1 MGQLTDVCLPWPFQ
15 PDNPVIA
22 VLGSLYQDLCKSS
35 KPPEAEA
42 LWLVSTDRK
51 CSGWPGS
58 SGGVT
63 EPPVLVLAGRRAV
76 VKESS
81 APLCLPVLPTSP
93 GRASV
98 TSEVPSVKSEVLL
111 VSFYIQILKNV

>member
-15 PDNPVIA
+15 PDNPVTA
-22 VLGSLYQDLCKSS
+22 VLGSLHQDLCKSS
-35 KPPEAEA
+35 EPPEAEA

-58 SGGVT
+58 SSGVT
-63 EPPVLVLAGRRAV
+63 EPPVLVLAGECL

-81 APLCLPVLPTSP
+81 APLYLPVLPTSP